1 MHNNNIKERIK
12 EGDIMKKRRE
22 KRYWSIMLV
31 PHSTNEIKVFKISS
45 VKYKL
50 LALGT
55 IIATAIICT
64 GLTITSLVEENKHLS
79 EKIALANK
87 LTEEQALL
95 IEENE
100 KEISKLKEE
109 KIKQS
114 RMTEEFKTLYKD
126 LTHKYIEENM
136 NEVVATR
143 STGRNDREF
152 VESASKLKS
161 ILEELEKINHSD
173 AEITTDLEDTQAK
186 LTEYMNVV
194 PTLWPTAGSVT
205 SGFGYRTDPISFTR
219 RFHYGIDI
227 SAPYG
232 REIKASASGRVILSD
247 WHGNYGKTV
256 IIDHG
261 RGITTLY
268 AHCSKLLVSEGN
280 TVNKGDFIALVGSTG
295 RSTGNHLHFEVRVYD
310 EAVDPMEYLDPR

>member
-1 MHNNNIKERIK
+1 MR
-12 EGDIMKKRRE
+12 KRKRE

-50 LALGT
+50 LGLVT

-64 GLTITSLVEENKHLS
+64 SLTITSLIRENKYLS
-79 EKIALANK
+79 EKIALADE
-87 LTEEQALL
+87 LTEQQALL

-100 KEISKLKEE
+100 IEINELKQER
-109 KIKQS
+109 IKQS
-114 RMTEEFKTLYKD
+114 KITEEFKTLYKE

-136 NEVVATR
+136 NDIVATR
-143 STGRNDREF
+143 STGRDDREF

-161 ILEELEKINHSD
+161 ILEELEKINYSD
-173 AEITTDLEDTQAK
+173 AEITTDLEDTQEK

-194 PTLWPTAGSVT
+194 PTLWPTNGSIS
-205 SGFGYRTDPISFTR
+205 SGFGYRMDPISFTR
-219 RFHYGIDI
+219 KFHYGIDI

-232 REIKASASGRVILSD
+232 REIKASASGKVILSD

-256 IIDHG
+256 IVDHG

-268 AHCSKLLVSEGN
+268 AHCSSLLVSEGE
-280 TVNKGDFIALVGSTG
+280 TVNKGDVIAQIGSTG
-295 RSTGNHLHFEVRVYD
+295 RSTGNHLHFEVRVFD
-310 EAVDPMEYLDPR
+310 TAVDPMEYLDPR